1 MVQALDRARPLASPT
16 DVRLIDHVLAMHTD
30 YLGAIDRMFDAI
42 DAGNVALTN
51 RIDSDKADP
60 VFSKMELLILAAAA
74 NARRRSAA
82 QLDALATLETRVLV
96 ATPLVFAFGLG
107 LVVFFWIVLRRYETQ
122 VRDAAAHEAAL
133 VRRSEKRFR
142 AMIQHASDVVLIA
155 TASGAITYQSPAT
168 ETSWGYA
175 PKELRDRSLAELIHP
190 DDVAAARDVW
200 GQALAT
206 AGAIRTTELRLR
218 DKPGT
223 WHCFEQTLTNLLHEP
238 AVAGMVINL
247 RNIDER
253 KTFEQQLAQQA
264 FYDSLTGLPNRALFQ
279 DRLRQALVRSGRRQ
293 NSIALLFLDLDN
305 FKLVN
310 DSLGHQAGDLLLV
323 EAGKRLR
330 ASVRAG
336 DTVARLGGDEFVV
349 LLEHISGEA
358 DTLPVVEAIRQQL
371 VRPFMVGQRTLVVS
385 ASIGIALG
393 ATQQD
398 QAEALLRN
406 ADVAMYRAK
415 ARGKGQYAVFDP
427 RMHAD
432 TVARMELE
440 ADLRQALERGEFRVR
455 YQPVVALPTG
465 RIREVEALVRWQHPT
480 RGMIS
485 PADFIPIAEETGLI
499 VPIGRWVLQ
508 EACRQAASWQAAC
521 PRDPPL
527 ILGVN
532 LSPRQLQMP
541 DLAAE
546 VSQILRESGLPAG
559 CLKLEITEGVLMQ
572 DMEATIAV
580 LWQLK
585 SLGSQLAVDDF
596 GTGYSSLA
604 YLKRLPLDVLK
615 IDRSF
620 VTGIGRQPE
629 DQAIVR
635 AIISLAKTLG
645 LSLTAEGV
653 ETAEQAAALNAW
665 GCECGQGYH
674 FARPLGPSEI
684 QALLDRPN
692 TPVQAS
698 HAA

>member
-1 MVQALDRARPLASPT
+1 M
-16 DVRLIDHVLAMHTD
+16 
-30 YLGAIDRMFDAI
+30 
-42 DAGNVALTN
+42 
-51 RIDSDKADP
+51 
-60 VFSKMELLILAAAA
+60 
-74 NARRRSAA
+74 
-82 QLDALATLETRVLV
+82 
-96 ATPLVFAFGLG
+96 
-107 LVVFFWIVLRRYETQ
+107 
-122 VRDAAAHEAAL
+122 
-133 VRRSEKRFR
+133 
-142 AMIQHASDVVLIA
+142 
-155 TASGAITYQSPAT
+155 
-168 ETSWGYA
+168 
-175 PKELRDRSLAELIHP
+175 
-190 DDVAAARDVW
+190 AAARDVW

-465 RIREVEALVRWQHPT
+465 RIRGGGSLGALAAPDTRHDLAGRLHPDR
-480 RGMIS
+480 RGDR
-485 PADFIPIAEETGLI
+485 PDRADRA
-499 VPIGRWVLQ
+499 
-508 EACRQAASWQAAC
+508 
-521 PRDPPL
+521 
-527 ILGVN
+527 LGVAGS
-532 LSPRQLQMP
+532 LSAGSVLAGGVPAGPAADPRGEP
-541 DLAAE
+541 VATAVADARSGRGGFADPAGA
-546 VSQILRESGLPAG
+546 GLPAG

-674 FARPLGPSEI
+674 FARPLGPSEM

-692 TPVQAS
+692 MPVQAS